1 MTFIEPLALLIEIP
15 DCVLQEALKLPPAAA
30 IYKLLFEK
38 RAINLLMF
46 FRCMVYSVSIP
57 FLLTAS
63 IPPTMNAILSFL
75 GERVIKLTEGG
86 SSKNLEKLNEYFLR
100 GSLCG

>member
-1 MTFIEPLALLIEIP
+1 
-15 DCVLQEALKLPPAAA
+15 
-30 IYKLLFEK
+30 
-38 RAINLLMF
+38 
-46 FRCMVYSVSIP
+46 MVYSVSIP